1 MRTQA
6 ADPDAAV
13 PGTSG
18 AIKCIAR
25 HLPAVTTE
33 YAALWVPLRP
43 PPSPAMP
50 PYDNSTLVPY
60 VATILEVEDNPVFQA
75 VVAILVINLLTI
87 LYAMRLRIT
96 HPNGLL
102 RPRAV
107 FERKRKSKP
116 DTGPAALKGAA
127 PGALTD
133 NGTPLA
139 LTGPPVAVD
148 MPKLSVKFDIE
159 GQLGSFDDA
168 AFVRRLA
175 TLIGV
180 DDTNIAATLSAGS
193 RSETIS
199 IDTEISCTDPIT
211 LVMAAK
217 TLKKGITPLGLAL
230 GVRLV
235 ESPLVKVPEVST
247 AKDNDGK
254 SAGEKSPADR
264 QKPERVAEKLA
275 PTIQERIPALG
286 MRAGLSSRRLLANV
300 QSSMS
305 AGGDFTAAFAAPA
318 PNAGA
323 LQMGRSTLS
332 STSVGAVPRP
342 APAPVPLEGGIQE
355 RITFAGMSRA
365 ARGATALR
373 LRASAS
379 SNRVD
384 PLAPSGG
391 PASGVLGGLNLSA
404 SDLQEPTLPGAPKEG
419 IQERLPAIPG
429 MRRQGSRRT
438 GAPATR
444 MPSDTLV
451 AGTNPAP
458 GLSAPIQERLP
469 RMPRPPVA
477 NRALVPSPPPSPPSK
492 VKPVASSAGSVT
504 SMVVKRE
511 SIATG
516 AAHGM
521 RLQANAKVMPSKEK
535 AAQGLDEDVIP
546 ETWDDR
552 PIKEIVWGIAREHT
566 LVGFV
571 AAFLYGDGPKLAT
584 IVQATQLFWGCLLGL
599 LFLSCVQIR
608 YVWLAAKWQG
618 DGITEVTALY
628 DIHTNEMLY
637 DHASVVAGIGMA
649 AALVGWP
656 CVIVARWLFL
666 LVNRTRA
673 EKVTKSQWRLT
684 IGSAWSVV
692 LLTVA
697 AISIA
702 AINIAVNMD
711 ANIVK
716 NDIMV
721 SWVIAILVDWL
732 VVEPMMLSAFALLVM
747 LLKWCTSFDD
757 LPEMQGDLQS
767 FKQQTMLLEEKK
779 TSEPG
784 QVLRLTS
791 SKGV

>member
-1 MRTQA
+1 
-6 ADPDAAV
+6 
-13 PGTSG
+13 
-18 AIKCIAR
+18 
-25 HLPAVTTE
+25 
-33 YAALWVPLRP
+33 
-43 PPSPAMP
+43 
-50 PYDNSTLVPY
+50 
-60 VATILEVEDNPVFQA
+60 
-75 VVAILVINLLTI
+75 
-87 LYAMRLRIT
+87 
-96 HPNGLL
+96 
-102 RPRAV
+102 
-107 FERKRKSKP
+107 
-116 DTGPAALKGAA
+116 
-127 PGALTD
+127 
-133 NGTPLA
+133 
-139 LTGPPVAVD
+139 
-148 MPKLSVKFDIE
+148 
-159 GQLGSFDDA
+159 
-168 AFVRRLA
+168 
-175 TLIGV
+175 
-180 DDTNIAATLSAGS
+180 
-193 RSETIS
+193 
-199 IDTEISCTDPIT
+199 
-211 LVMAAK
+211 MAAK

-511 SIATG
+511 SDRCGSWNATSSERKSHAIEG
-516 AAHGM
+516 
-521 RLQANAKVMPSKEK
+521 K
-535 AAQGLDEDVIP
+535 AAQGLDEDIIL

-584 IVQATQLFWGCLLGL
+584 IVQATQLFWGACSGCSS
-599 LFLSCVQIR
+599 FLASRSATCGSRPSGKETESRR
-608 YVWLAAKWQG
+608 YR
-618 DGITEVTALY
+618 AL
-628 DIHTNEMLY
+628 
-637 DHASVVAGIGMA
+637 
-649 AALVGWP
+649 
-656 CVIVARWLFL
+656 
-666 LVNRTRA
+666 
-673 EKVTKSQWRLT
+673 
-684 IGSAWSVV
+684 
-692 LLTVA
+692 
-697 AISIA
+697 
-702 AINIAVNMD
+702 
-711 ANIVK
+711 
-716 NDIMV
+716 
-721 SWVIAILVDWL
+721 
-732 VVEPMMLSAFALLVM
+732 
-747 LLKWCTSFDD
+747 
-757 LPEMQGDLQS
+757 
-767 FKQQTMLLEEKK
+767 
-779 TSEPG
+779 
-784 QVLRLTS
+784 
-791 SKGV
+791 